1 MNMLVCGSERVSAS
15 LQGNRKKVTSKI
27 VIMSLC
33 AALVSGCG
41 STVKQTFDLSPA
53 YKSAAAVKTPRRRL
67 QILVANPGALKT
79 LDGQDIVI
87 REAGGSV
94 AYLKKAQWSDR
105 LTNIVQMRLLQ
116 ALEDT
121 GHFAGVGRPG
131 DGLNANYQLI
141 TDLRVFSVDVDS
153 QGKFANVEIAARLM
167 DDKTGNVRKS
177 HVFSARKRLE
187 GSGNANYAA
196 ALDQAFSVVLQD
208 IVHWTERA
216 L

>member
-1 MNMLVCGSERVSAS
+1 V
-15 LQGNRKKVTSKI
+15 KKVTSKI
-27 VIMSLC
+27 IIMSLC
-33 AALVSGCG
+33 AALMSGCG
-41 STVKQTFDLSPA
+41 SAVKQTFDLNPA
-53 YKSAAAVKTPRRRL
+53 YRSGAAAKTARQRL
-67 QILVANPGALKT
+67 QILVANPGALKA

-87 REAGGSV
+87 REGGGSV

-141 TDLRVFSVDVDS
+141 TDLRVFSVDIDS
-153 QGKFANVEIAARLM
+153 QGKFANVEIAAKLM
-167 DDKTGNVRKS
+167 DDKTGNMRKTR
-177 HVFSARKRLE
+177 VFSAKKRVE
-187 GSGNANYAA
+187 GSGNADYAV
-196 ALDQAFSVVLQD
+196 ALDKAFSIVLQD
-208 IVHWTERA
+208 IVRWTEYS